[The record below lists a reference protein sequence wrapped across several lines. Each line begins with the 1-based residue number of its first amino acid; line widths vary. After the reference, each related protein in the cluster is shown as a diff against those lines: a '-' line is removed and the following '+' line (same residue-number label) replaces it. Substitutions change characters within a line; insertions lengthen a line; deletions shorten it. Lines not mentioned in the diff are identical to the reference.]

1 MKYIA
6 FWEFCPEDIDKV
18 IEKYKQ
24 VIAERQ
30 KFPDKYPKVIF
41 GPFGMG
47 GESKGFVGLETDDP
61 EQMMKWVLAY
71 WPVEQIK
78 FVPIFEVSPRK
89 YPPSFFPTDPLF
101 TPSID
106 HLED

>member
-18 IEKYKQ
+18 IERYKQ

-61 EQMMKWVLAY
+61 EQMAKWVLAY
-71 WPVEQIK
+71 WPVERIN
-78 FVPIFEVSPRK
+78 FVPILEVSK
-89 YPPSFFPTDPLF
+89 WIELYQKIKKT
-101 TPSID
+101 
-106 HLED
+106 